1 MRFSPKRVSGL
12 ALSGGALA
20 LLLAVRR
27 APANEPRHAPG
38 QRHHGPARAHAD
50 RGGAAR
56 PCRCGPRRAD
66 PRTGDWHRP
75 EDRLRA
81 GRRRP
86 GEAAALQDRSGAVQ
100 GRLRSSHR
108 PAQAG
113 AGQSV
118 QRQGAGRSLRAAGQG
133 QRGQQAGIRQR
144 RGVVP
149 PGRGCRGRRQ
159 GRAGQRLDQPRLHRR
174 DLAHHRTHRQAAGH
188 RGRAGR
194 GHLGHA
200 DGHGA
205 AARPHLYRLQPVHH
219 GPGGAASR
227 LRQRQAAAGRQG
239 RRPRHGGAGGR
250 FRVSAPGKLLFTGI
264 TVDPTTGQVNLRA
277 GCRTRR
283 TCCCRACMC
292 A

>member
-1 MRFSPKRVSGL
+1 MT
-12 ALSGGALA
+12 
-20 LLLAVRR
+20 
-27 APANEPRHAPG
+27 RHAPG

-66 PRTGDWHRP
+66 PRAGDWHRP

-118 QRQGAGRSLRAAGQG
+118 QRQGAGRSP
-133 QRGQQAGIRQR
+133 R
-144 RGVVP
+144 RWSRP
-149 PGRGCRGRRQ
+149 TRSASRNTTTPWRRTARPGRGRRQ

-194 GHLGHA
+194 GTSATQMATVQQL
-200 DGHGA
+200 DPIYIDFNQSTTDLA
-205 AARPHLYRLQPVHH
+205 ALP
-219 GPGGAASR
+219 R
-227 LRQRQAAAGRQG
+227 LRQRKLQQVGKDAARATVVLEDGSEYPHRASCCSPAS
-239 RRPRHGGAGGR
+239 RLTRPPVR
-250 FRVSAPGKLLFTGI
+250 STCAP
-264 TVDPTTGQVNLRA
+264 R
-277 GCRTRR
+277 CRTRR